1 MPESVPLSKM
11 KLAQSF
17 TNPKIRLSFWYASG
31 HCCIF
36 SADHLQLELTFIH
49 SRWLNT
55 DLWLKHLET
64 TPARLLVALVWVVR
78 TTRNSSISSWNLP
91 FSYFHSE
98 SQATWDSKNLA
109 SSTTPAHHGVSWN
122 PESQSFG
129 SHRKGCREARSIHQL
144 PDTHRMH
151 CIWGYVS
158 QSLSWLMFWLRS
170 VLIKASKFLRHCSV
184 SIPRTKEMNNIFSKP
199 SPSIDLISDL
209 RLQLLELA
217 IL

>member
-1 MPESVPLSKM
+1 M

-36 SADHLQLELTFIH
+36 SADHSLQMLELLCIH
-49 SRWLNT
+49 SRWLNI

-91 FSYFHSE
+91 FPISFRIPSHLRFQELGFIYHPCAPWRVMKSRK
-98 SQATWDSKNLA
+98 SKFWKPSKRVSRSSKH
-109 SSTTPAHHGVSWN
+109 SSTS
-122 PESQSFG
+122 
-129 SHRKGCREARSIHQL
+129 
-144 PDTHRMH
+144 DTHRMH

-158 QSLSWLMFWLRS
+158 NLCHGSCSDCGVFW
-170 VLIKASKFLRHCSV
+170 
-184 SIPRTKEMNNIFSKP
+184 SKP
-199 SPSIDLISDL
+199 RNSSGTAVSLFLEQKRWTTSYQSPRLPSTWYLI
-209 RLQLLELA
+209 
-217 IL
+217 